1 MFLQWQNLAEK
12 QLSYNRANRAVAV
25 LCNHQRAPPNTF
37 GQSKANLQSKVKGPT
52 DIWYRDKKWWYV
64 VMSYF
69 SSTFTSVCLLSSFN
83 TSRLSAGVSSRHW
96 PRVNWSCPRRSK
108 LTAQTASCR
117 HEWPLLVAD
126 RRNIIAHKGKTI
138 SWLNTPFCVCV

>member
-1 MFLQWQNLAEK
+1 MLLHSDRTWQRSCSPTTEPTERLQFCVTTSGRRQTPLVS
-12 QLSYNRANRAVAV
+12 LR
-25 LCNHQRAPPNTF
+25 
-37 GQSKANLQSKVKGPT
+37 PT
-52 DIWYRDKKWWYV
+52 SSPRWRDQQIFDRDKKWWYV

-96 PRVNWSCPRRSK
+96 PRVSWSCPRRSK

-126 RRNIIAHKGKTI
+126 RLNTIAHKGKTI
-138 SWLNTPFCVCV
+138 SWLNTPFCVRV